1 MSRFRALPYAKALLE
16 VMRADHP
23 DRLQSVTEDLER
35 MAAAIETV
43 PEFGQVLVT
52 PAVDPEAKTAILD
65 QVLDNLEINE
75 PVRRFMHVVQKNFR
89 MQHMRDIATAY
100 RDLVDRELGRTRAR
114 IEVATTYDE
123 TDRRRIAEVMSA
135 VMGATVVADF
145 VHNPDLLAGFKVR
158 VGSKVF
164 DGSLVGQVDR
174 LSRQTVIEQE

>member
-16 VMRADHP
+16 VMKADHP
-23 DRLQSVTEDLER
+23 DRLQTVTEDLQG
-35 MAAAIETV
+35 MATALEQV
-43 PEFGQVLVT
+43 PDFLQVMVT
-52 PAVDPEAKTAILD
+52 PAVDPETKTAILD
-65 QVLDNLEINE
+65 RVMDSLGMTE
-75 PVRRFMHVVQKNFR
+75 PIRRFMHVVQKNYR

-123 TDRRRIAEVMSA
+123 ADRRRIAEVMSA

-145 VHNPDLLAGFKVR
+145 VHSPDLLAGFKVQ

-174 LSRQTVIEQE
+174 LSRQTVIEQG

>member
-16 VMRADHP
+16 VIQEDHP
-23 DRLQSVTEDLER
+23 DRLQAVTDKLEG
-35 MAAAIETV
+35 MATALETV
-43 PEFGQVLVT
+43 PDFEQVLVT
-52 PAVDPEAKTAILD
+52 PSVDSETKTVILD
-65 QVLDNLEINE
+65 QVMDSLGITQ
-75 PVRRFMHVVQKNFR
+75 PVRRFMHVVQKNYR

-123 TDRRRIAEVMSA
+123 ADRRRIAEVMSA

-145 VHNPDLLAGFKVR
+145 VHNPELLAGFKVQ

-174 LSRQTVIEQE
+174 LSRQTVIEQG